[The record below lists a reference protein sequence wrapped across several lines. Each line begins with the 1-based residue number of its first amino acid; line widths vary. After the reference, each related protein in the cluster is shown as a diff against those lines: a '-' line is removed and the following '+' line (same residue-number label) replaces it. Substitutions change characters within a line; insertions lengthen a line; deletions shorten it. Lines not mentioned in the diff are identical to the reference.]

1 MKASISAYAIDAN
14 VILRYLLHDVEDQWA
29 KADALMR
36 GMEEGK
42 IQLLC
47 DSVILAEVVWT
58 LKSFYKLDPQIISQA
73 LSPLI
78 SNESFYVS
86 DKDHYIHVLE
96 LYGASTR
103 DWGDACACA
112 AALEQCEGRLLSF
125 DKQLSR
131 VDGIQRMESI

>member
-14 VILRYLLHDVEDQWA
+14 VILRYLLHDIEDQWA
-29 KADALMR
+29 RADALMR
-36 GMEEGK
+36 EMEDGK
-42 IQLLC
+42 VRVIC

-58 LKSFYKLDPQIISQA
+58 LKSFYKLDPLVISQT
-73 LSPLI
+73 LVPLI
-78 SNESFYVS
+78 SNKSFYIF
-86 DKDHYIHVLE
+86 DKDHYIHALE

-125 DKQLSR
+125 DKQLSK
-131 VDGIQRMESI
+131 VDGIQRLESI